1 MSRVL
6 NQEYIV
12 QKILLQAGVLSLFVS
27 PAMAEPFEFSVG
39 GYFNSVIY
47 SVDADTA
54 YVDDK
59 SPFAAKD
66 FKDISFQE
74 DAEIVFKA
82 KGKTT
87 NGLSVGMQIQLE
99 GATES
104 DQIDEHYIY
113 VSGDF
118 GKLELGAENSGAQ
131 KLQVFAP
138 RFAGWKTYD
147 NNFGTW
153 SSVAKYEKP
162 SHDNYSADA
171 NKLTYYSPK
180 VSGLQFAYSVT
191 PSSEN
196 KNGAG
201 TDALLA
207 ELDGD
212 KTHEDVQSFGFR
224 YTGRLGGLKLEASVT
239 SETGDY
245 IKAGENEGEME
256 ETAYG
261 LSLSSGRL
269 TFGGTH
275 FVSDEAKAG
284 GNDWE
289 VTHVGL
295 AYRYSK
301 DTTFGLAMHTQKDT
315 KTDSNANMDTDITVV
330 GGATKLGSGVKLTY
344 THERVESDGVNA
356 KDANFT
362 GVGLLLKF

>member
-1 MSRVL
+1 M
-6 NQEYIV
+6 
-12 QKILLQAGVLSLFVS
+12 QKSILWAAAVGLSLS
-27 PAMAEPFEFSVG
+27 PAVAEPFSFSVG
-39 GYFNSVIY
+39 GYFNSVLY
-47 SVDADTA
+47 SVDADTG
-54 YVDDK
+54 YDDVSK
-59 SPFAAKD
+59 ASAAKA

-74 DAEIVFKA
+74 DAEIIFKA
-82 KGKTT
+82 KGKTN
-87 NGLSVGMQIQLE
+87 NGLTVGMQIQLE

-162 SHDNYSADA
+162 RHDNYSADA

-212 KTHEDVQSFGFR
+212 KTHEDVQSFGLR
-224 YTGRLGGLKLEASVT
+224 YTGKLGGLKLKASVT

-245 IKAGENEGEME
+245 IKAGENEGEMAGENEGEME

-269 TFGGTH
+269 TFGGTR

-289 VTHVGL
+289 ITHVGL

-301 DTTFGLAMHTQKDT
+301 DTTFGLAMHKQKDT
-315 KTDSNANMDTDITVV
+315 QTDSNANMDTDITVV

-344 THERVESDGVNA
+344 THERVESDGADA